1 MTMTVRLAALLS
13 AAALVS
19 GCNSFVTPRVTCPD
33 VVLAAEYSLT
43 AERENVPCSFPE
55 VVDFTITRAPT
66 IDPVWAAANGNPSAN
81 DLVGAQVT
89 INRGTAA
96 ASLCDGVDCDPANP
110 TITTAIQS
118 TGGMNYRVRLNL
130 DALGSIVGPGGTNTS
145 TGIAATEVYGPGNAC
160 NVTFRIVT
168 SCAQPI
174 VQPGAQ

>member
-19 GCNSFVTPRVTCPD
+19 GCNQFVTPRVTCPD
-33 VVLAAEYSLT
+33 LVLAADYQLT

-55 VVDFTITRAPT
+55 VVDFTVTRAPV
-66 IDPVWAAANGNPSAN
+66 IDPQWASANGNPSAN

-89 INRGTAA
+89 VTRGTAA

-110 TITTAIQS
+110 TITTAIQPS
-118 TGGMNYRVRLNL
+118 GGMSYRVRLNL

-145 TGIAATEVYGPGNAC
+145 TGIAVTEVYGPSNAC
-160 NVTFRIVT
+160 NVQFKVNT

-174 VQPGAQ
+174 LPPGQ